1 MNTSVVAA
9 ICRMLGRLLIAR
21 FLLLFS
27 FLPVGLLAAP
37 PLGSGEALKNAWDI
51 AVIDQVLATVKPGQ
65 KMVPF
70 GDVGIKPDVLRAFR
84 QKLVEEQGGS
94 NEGPSP
100 SADTPPGTAFKW
112 PAGVVPYRFDPTQV
126 SNGTITAAK
135 MQQFR
140 DAVAEWAESAN
151 VHFNEFTGATPPNF
165 VTVQENASLGGGF
178 SSSVGMAGGEQFV
191 QFGPDA
197 WNRGTVCHEVGHAIG
212 YYHEQSRDDR
222 DTYVVILT
230 QNIIPGDE
238 PNFAKIPGGSVAEGA
253 YDFYSVMH
261 YARNA
266 LSIDPDHLDTIE
278 PQPAYS
284 QFLDIMGQVYYRT
297 LSKLDRAGMALVYG
311 NPSPLPSAVVT
322 NTNDSGSGS
331 LRAALYY
338 AFDKSTD
345 IPPVPTTVVFN
356 IPTSDP
362 GFANNVFTIK
372 PTYLLVAPGP
382 GTTIDGSTQTAF
394 TGNTNPS
401 GPEVVLDGSQIAVQ
415 NLFAPGLDLREANC
429 KVKNLVIGNFNTQ
442 GILIEGTGAT
452 HNTLSGC
459 YIGTDPTGTVAM
471 PNTFPGIEIV
481 GGANGN
487 IIGGTTAAARNVIS
501 GNAHIGVSIHDSGTS
516 TNVVEGNYIGLNAS
530 GTAALPNTYAGVEIF
545 GSASNNTIGSSTAA
559 GGRNIISGNSAQ
571 GIAITDAGSNS
582 NKVPGNVIGLNPTG
596 TVAIGNQFEGIA
608 IFGSASSNTIGGTSA
623 TSPNIIGGNVGSGIS
638 ISGVGTKMNKVQ
650 QNLIGTNLNGTAAFP
665 NNAGVNIFG
674 GATSNTI
681 GGTTASAGNVISGN
695 NYQGVA
701 ISGTGTKSN
710 TVAGNFIG
718 INNAGTAALPN
729 TTAGVSIF
737 LGAQSNI
744 IGGTTAA
751 SRNVISGNLNQGIT
765 LSDSGTKLNQIF
777 SNYIGLNATG
787 TAAIPNSW
795 SGVSIFLGA
804 QSNIIGAAGSG
815 NVISGNLN
823 QGITLSDSGTKLNQ
837 VLSNY
842 IGLNPSGTAAIP
854 NSWSGVDIFT
864 GAASNVIGDVGK
876 GNVVSGNL
884 NYGIAISGTG
894 TSMNTVKGN
903 LIGLNAAATTGIGNA
918 FSGMILFNGAKS
930 NTIGNSAPGAGNMIA
945 FNGTSTA
952 GFFSGIDVF
961 DSTTTGND
969 FNANSIF
976 SNNHLGIN
984 LVGGSENGFGVT
996 ANDPGDSDNGPNKL
1010 QNYPL
1015 LTSANSQVVIQ
1026 GSLNSV
1032 PSKPYRIDFFSSP
1045 AADPS
1050 GFGEGQTWIGAV
1062 NVTTDATGNATF
1074 NQDFPGSLTVGSVV
1088 TATATGTGTGGS
1100 GTSEF
1105 SAAITVV
1112 P

>member
-1 MNTSVVAA
+1 MNASVVAV
-9 ICRMLGRLLIAR
+9 R
-21 FLLLFS
+21 FLLFFS
-27 FLPVGLLAAP
+27 VLPVGLLAAP
-37 PLGSGEALKNAWDI
+37 PSGSSAPSLENAWDI
-51 AVIDQVLATVKPGQ
+51 RVIDEALATAKPGQ
-65 KMVPF
+65 KVIRF
-70 GDVGIKPDVLRAFR
+70 GDVGIKPEVLRAFR
-84 QKLVEEQGGS
+84 QKLVDEQGG
-94 NEGPSP
+94 NNQGPLP
-100 SADTPPGTAFKW
+100 AADTPPGTAFKW
-112 PAGVVPYRFDPTQV
+112 PSGAVPYRFDPTQV

-140 DAVAEWAESAN
+140 DGVAEWAASAN

-165 VTVQENASLGGGF
+165 VTVQEMAGSEGGF

-191 QFGPDA
+191 QFGPNS

-212 YYHEQSRDDR
+212 LYHEQSRDDR

-238 PNFAKIPGGSVAEGA
+238 PNFAKIPGGSVAQGA

-266 LSIDPDHLDTIE
+266 LSIDPGHLDTIE

-284 QFLDIMGQVYYRT
+284 QFLDIIGQVYYRT

-311 NPSPLPSAVVT
+311 NPSPLPSAIVS

-331 LRAALYY
+331 LRAALYF

-372 PTYLLVAPGP
+372 PTYLMVAPGA

-442 GILIEGTGAT
+442 GMLIEGTGAT
-452 HNTLSGC
+452 HNTVTGC

-471 PNTFPGIEIV
+471 PNTFPGVEIV

-487 IIGGTTAAARNVIS
+487 TIGGTTVAARNIIS
-501 GNAHIGVSIHDSGTS
+501 GNAQIGVSIHDSGT
-516 TNVVEGNYIGLNAS
+516 TANVVEGNYIGLNAT
-530 GTAALPNTYAGVEIF
+530 GAAAIPNAYAGVEIF
-545 GSASNNTIGSSTAA
+545 GGAANNTIGSSTSA
-559 GGRNIISGNSAQ
+559 GGRNVISGNSAQ
-571 GIAITDAGSNS
+571 GIAITDAGTNL
-582 NKVPGNVIGLNPTG
+582 NKVQGNIIGLNPTG
-596 TVAIGNQFEGIA
+596 TMAFPNQFEGIA
-608 IFGSASSNTIGGTSA
+608 IFGSASSNTIGGTTA
-623 TSPNIIGGNVGSGIS
+623 ASPNIISGNIGSGIS
-638 ISGVGTKMNKVQ
+638 ISGTGTKLNKVQ
-650 QNLIGTNLNGTAAFP
+650 HNLIGTNPAGTAALP
-665 NNAGVNIFG
+665 NNVGIGIFG

-681 GGTTASAGNVISGN
+681 GGSTASTGNVISGN
-695 NYQGVA
+695 NFQGVT
-701 ISGTGTKSN
+701 ISNTGTKSN
-710 TVAGNFIG
+710 TVADNFIG
-718 INNAGTAALPN
+718 TNNAGTAALPN
-729 TTAGVSIF
+729 TAAGISIF
-737 LGAQSNI
+737 TGAQSNI
-744 IGGTTAA
+744 IGGATAA

-765 LSDSGTKLNQIF
+765 LSDSGTKLNQIL
-777 SNYIGLNATG
+777 SNYIGLNAAG
-787 TAAIPNSW
+787 NAAVPN
-795 SGVSIFLGA
+795 A
-804 QSNIIGAAGSG
+804 
-815 NVISGNLN
+815 
-823 QGITLSDSGTKLNQ
+823 
-837 VLSNY
+837 
-842 IGLNPSGTAAIP
+842 
-854 NSWSGVDIFT
+854 WSGVDIFT
-864 GAASNVIGDVGK
+864 GAASNVIGDVAK
-876 GNVVSGNL
+876 GNVISGNG
-884 NYGIAISGTG
+884 NYGISLSGSG
-894 TSMNTVKGN
+894 TSMNSVKGN
-903 LIGLNAAATTGIGNA
+903 LIGLNAAATGGIPNI
-918 FSGMILFNGAKS
+918 FSGVILFGGAKS
-930 NTIGNSAPGAGNMIA
+930 NTIGNSLPGAGNMIA
-945 FNGTSTA
+945 FNTL
-952 GFFSGIDVF
+952 SGIDVF
-961 DSTTTGND
+961 DGTTTGND

-976 SNNHLGIN
+976 SNGALGIN

-996 ANDPGDSDNGPNKL
+996 ANDPGDADNGPNKL
-1010 QNYPL
+1010 QNYPV
-1015 LTSANSQVVIQ
+1015 LTFANSAAVIQ

-1032 PSKPYRIDFFSSP
+1032 ANKPYRIDFFSSP

-1062 NVTTDATGNATF
+1062 NVTTDATGNTTF

-1105 SAAITVV
+1105 SAKITVV